1 MLLPIGIEYGY
12 QRTPYAT
19 LGLIGACTMIFGL
32 QLVLPES
39 AFAELMCFP
48 DTFKPWQWITA
59 VFLHG
64 GILHLVGNMVFLWVY
79 GRYVEERLGP
89 WRFLAAYLGLGVVA
103 SWAFIGAN
111 LGDPIP
117 AVGASGAIS
126 GLMGLV
132 LAVAASAKVDTVLI
146 WGYLVRRFEI
156 HAGFLLGFW
165 MLEQLFMAA
174 IGVDGVAISAHLG
187 GFAAGFGLGLLLRH
201 ESLRGSAW
209 YMDDG
214 KANRESAR
222 MASDAELWGEVAS
235 YHRHERTQQRKP
247 PMLVEKDPYEEELL
261 KRWNDR

>member
-19 LGLIGACTMIFGL
+19 LSLIGACTLVFGL
-32 QLVLPES
+32 QALLPES
-39 AFAELMCFP
+39 AFTELMCFP
-48 DTFKPWQWITA
+48 DTLKPWQWITA

-64 GILHLVGNMVFLWVY
+64 GIMHLVGNMLFLWVY

-89 WRFLAAYLGLGVVA
+89 WRFLAVYLGLGVVA
-103 SWAFIGAN
+103 SWVFIGAN

-165 MLEQLFMAA
+165 VLEQLFMAA
-174 IGVDGVAISAHLG
+174 IGVQGIAISAHLG
-187 GFAAGFGLGLLLRH
+187 GFAAGFGLGLLLRT
-201 ESLRGSAW
+201 EPLRGSPWFLEA
-209 YMDDG
+209 G
-214 KANRESAR
+214 RVNQRGERA
-222 MASDAELWGEVAS
+222 ASDAMLWGEVAN
-235 YHRHERTQQRKP
+235 YHRQQREPRRKP
-247 PMLVEKDPYEEELL
+247 PRLVEPDPHEEELL
-261 KRWNDR
+261 KRWNGR